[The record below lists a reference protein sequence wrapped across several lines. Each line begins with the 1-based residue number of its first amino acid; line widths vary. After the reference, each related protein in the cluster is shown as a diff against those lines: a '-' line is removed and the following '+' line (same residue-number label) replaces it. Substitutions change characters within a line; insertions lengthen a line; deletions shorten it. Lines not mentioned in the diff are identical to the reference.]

1 MKTRDRIRFTA
12 DNLFPMN
19 TPAFLRSSL
28 VLLFLATSALTVR
41 ANDADTIAAVK
52 AADDERVAALIKVDV
67 AALDHILSEQLRY
80 AHSSGA
86 VDTKAS
92 YRDSVAT
99 HRSVYGSVEY
109 LQRDFIPAA
118 PGIVLM
124 EGRVLIKAGN
134 SVQQNLLDLNYLA
147 VWRLEGGQWRFLAW
161 QSCRN
166 VPPPPAAK

>member
-1 MKTRDRIRFTA
+1 
-12 DNLFPMN
+12 MN
-19 TPAFLRSSL
+19 TPTLLRHSL
-28 VLLFLATSALTVR
+28 ALFFLAASALVVR
-41 ANDADTIAAVK
+41 ANDADIIAAVK
-52 AADDERVAALIKVDV
+52 AADDERVAALIKADV
-67 AALDHILSEQLRY
+67 AALDNILSAQLRY

-92 YRDSVAT
+92 YRESVAT

-134 SVQQNLLDLNYLA
+134 SAQLNLLDLNYLA
-147 VWRLEGGQWRFLAW
+147 VWRLEDGRWRFLAW

-166 VPPPPAAK
+166 APPPAAK